1 MALTIVA
8 QPPAISLANS
18 PMIFDLHSADNAQA
32 GHKYQLEVRI
42 WKGTTASKPASAT
55 FTLKK
60 QPNSAGKAVFD
71 VSRLVREFLEASKPS
86 AITDASASISN
97 ADNDVYYVEG
107 KGSATW
113 DAGSDTAV
121 TGNIVLA
128 TLGYSLF
135 KDGTING
142 TLTGF
147 PRQNKLKIHST
158 GKLSIPLFMTIA
170 DTLVITD
177 SDGDTKT
184 FAPSTNTNSKQQ
196 VKLLNVS
203 PSKFSGYSI
212 NTTGEFTLTFKL
224 SSSVVHTA
232 FLEIVCEER
241 YDPVQL
247 IFINSMGMWEFMTF
261 FKASTS
267 TLEASRTMYKN
278 NTLSY
283 GDSSTAV
290 SYDSANGQKVGYNTN
305 GSIMHV
311 LNTGFVDESE
321 DVRIRELLL
330 SDQVILYDQSK
341 FIGVEVM
348 SNSQLLQ
355 KGVNDKVMNYT
366 ISVQET
372 GHVKNSVY

>member
-18 PMIFDLHSADNAQA
+18 PMIFDLHSADNGEA

-42 WKGTTASKPASAT
+42 WKGTTGSKPTDAT
-55 FTLKK
+55 YTLQK

-71 VSRLVREFLEASKPS
+71 VSRLVKEYLKLTAASEV
-86 AITDASASISN
+86 TDVSVGNKNSEDDVYWVEGKASASW
-97 ADNDVYYVEG
+97 
-107 KGSATW
+107 T
-113 DAGSDTAV
+113 AGSDTAV

-135 KDGTING
+135 KDGAINS

-158 GKLSIPLFMTIA
+158 GKLSIPLFTTIA

-177 SDGDTKT
+177 SDSNTKT
-184 FAPSTNTNSKQQ
+184 FTFTTNTNSKQQ
-196 VKLLNVS
+196 VRILNVS
-203 PSKFSGYSI
+203 PNKFSGYGI
-212 NTTGEFTLTFKL
+212 NTTGLFTLTYSL
-224 SSSVVHTA
+224 SSVVVHTA
-232 FLEIVCEER
+232 YLEILCEER

-247 IFINSMGMWEFMTF
+247 IYINSMGMWDYMTF
-261 FKASTS
+261 FKASS
-267 TLEASRTMYKN
+267 NTLEASRTMYKN

-283 GDSSTAV
+283 GDVSTAV
-290 SYDSANGQKVGYNTN
+290 SYSSENGQKIGYNSN
-305 GSIMHV
+305 GYMSHV
-311 LNTGFVDESE
+311 LNTGYVDESE

-330 SDQVILYDQSK
+330 SDQVILYDQSN
-341 FIGVEVM
+341 FIGVEIM

-355 KGVNDKVMNYT
+355 KGVNQKVMNYT
-366 ISVQET
+366 ISVKET
-372 GHVKNSVY
+372 GHVKNNVY